1 MSGEIKYLY
10 SWHDWGLYEVHPVEV
25 VQEDYRHPNHLD
37 VELAL
42 VRSPGTNEENK
53 PPAIVPKKNLFN
65 TYEEA
70 DAYGRENTPA
80 GAW

>member
-1 MSGEIKYLY
+1 MSSETKYLY
-10 SWHDWGLYEVHPVEV
+10 SWHDWGIYAVYPVEV
-25 VQEDYRHPNHLD
+25 VQEDYRLPNYPD
-37 VELAL
+37 EELAL
-42 VRSPGTNEENK
+42 VRSPRLNDGNR
-53 PPAIVPKKNLFN
+53 PAAVPKKNLFD